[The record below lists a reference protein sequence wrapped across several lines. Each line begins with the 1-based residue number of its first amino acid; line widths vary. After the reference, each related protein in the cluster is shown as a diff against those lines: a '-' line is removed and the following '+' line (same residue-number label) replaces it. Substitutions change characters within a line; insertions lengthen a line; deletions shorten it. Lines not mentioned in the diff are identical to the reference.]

1 MCIWS
6 WCFQHSSVAAV
17 RGKMKSWITL
27 PASTTVIQTEKIC
40 LFYGSCAIWFSSW
53 IPYCCLWEEDGV
65 KAKEAFRRMLEV
77 LSKKEKAV
85 LQIRQPWMC
94 SFKGVKLKRAGSVQ
108 SGTFEAFMD
117 QLGKK
122 GATLSVTRE
131 TLAQFFCQ
139 WKALSPCRLAQRQ
152 RML

>member
-1 MCIWS
+1 
-6 WCFQHSSVAAV
+6 
-17 RGKMKSWITL
+17 
-27 PASTTVIQTEKIC
+27 
-40 LFYGSCAIWFSSW
+40 
-53 IPYCCLWEEDGV
+53 
-65 KAKEAFRRMLEV
+65 MLEV
-77 LSKKEKAV
+77 LSKKEKAM

-131 TLAQFFCQ
+131 TVAQFFVNE
-139 WKALSPCRLAQRQ
+139 KLSVPAGLLRDRECCKQ
-152 RML
+152 